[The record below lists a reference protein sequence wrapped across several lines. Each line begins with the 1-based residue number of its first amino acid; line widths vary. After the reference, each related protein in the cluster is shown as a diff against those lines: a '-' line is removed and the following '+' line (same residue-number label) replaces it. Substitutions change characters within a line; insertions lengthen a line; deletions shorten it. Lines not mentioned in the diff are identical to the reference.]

1 MAVPEQTPYIEYSAN
16 GISKKFSV
24 PFQCLS
30 KNTLIVS
37 IDGVETLPQLWD
49 FNNGEIIFITAPLN
63 NSIVSI
69 KRSTHLKREV
79 SYNSYT
85 NSMLPT
91 VFNGDFDRIWHVL
104 QEYQFGLDNK
114 VSTLRKISTSGNL
127 QGGGS
132 LEEDL
137 TLFLKDQAVTANIAY
152 GSSIKIPVIT
162 LNQDGTIKSLQE
174 VDVIGGEGGEFRIAW
189 GDIHNKP
196 DTLAGYG
203 ITNAYTKSEANNAFI
218 EDSEKGAKN
227 GVATLG
233 DNLKVPVEQLPTATE
248 VVTGVAKIA
257 TTAIAQAGVNDTDFL
272 TAKKLRDALNAEG
285 IAPVYTSR
293 AIAQGNSSA
302 ASPVLTRKLNI
313 STASKINNQVL
324 SFTFTTAMPDN
335 NYTVLGFGSDQ
346 AIGVE
351 GFSGGLIGFDQT
363 TTGFKVKY
371 SFANQASSQSI
382 NSFRLVVL

>member
-37 IDGVETLPQLWD
+37 INGAETLPQLWD

-69 KRSTHLKREV
+69 KRSTHLKREF

-257 TTAIAQAGVNDTDFL
+257 TTAIAQEGVNDTDFL

-313 STASKINNQVL
+313 STASKINGLVL

-346 AIGVE
+346 AIGAE
-351 GFSGGLIGFDQT
+351 GISGGLISFDQT

-371 SFANQASSQSI
+371 SFATQASSQSI

>member
-1 MAVPEQTPYIEYSAN
+1 MAKQI
-16 GISKKFSV
+16 
-24 PFQCLS
+24 
-30 KNTLIVS
+30 
-37 IDGVETLPQLWD
+37 QL
-49 FNNGEIIFITAPLN
+49 
-63 NSIVSI
+63 
-69 KRSTHLKREV
+69 RR
-79 SYNSYT
+79 
-85 NSMLPT
+85 
-91 VFNGDFDRIWHVL
+91 
-104 QEYQFGLDNK
+104 
-114 VSTLRKISTSGNL
+114 
-127 QGGGS
+127 
-132 LEEDL
+132 
-137 TLFLKDQAVTANIAY
+137 
-152 GSSIKIPVIT
+152 
-162 LNQDGTIKSLQE
+162 GTTTE
-174 VDVIGGEGGEFRIAW
+174 ND
-189 GDIHNKP
+189 
-196 DTLAGYG
+196 
-203 ITNAYTKSEANNAFI
+203 AF
-218 EDSEKGAKN
+218 KGA
-227 GVATLG
+227 LG
-233 DNLKVPVEQLPTATE
+233 ELTYDTEKKQLRVHDGSTVGGKVVDDTTRDVTSQVSNATE
-248 VVTGVAKIA
+248 TVAGKAKIA

-371 SFANQASSQSI
+371 SFATQASSQSI

>member
-37 IDGVETLPQLWD
+37 INGAETLPQLWD

-257 TTAIAQAGVNDTDFL
+257 TTAIAQAGTNDTDFL
-272 TAKKLRDALNAEG
+272 TPLKLRDALNVNGSAPIYACRAWVNFNG
-285 IAPVYTSR
+285 TGVIAIRASGNVSSITDNGVGDYT
-293 AIAQGNSSA
+293 
-302 ASPVLTRKLNI
+302 
-313 STASKINNQVL
+313 IN
-324 SFTFTTAMPDN
+324 FTTAMPDA
-335 NYTVLGFGSDQ
+335 NYS
-346 AIGVE
+346 
-351 GFSGGLIGFDQT
+351 FSGFCNFPSASAAGILSFGNNFSMSAGSLRVKAANA
-363 TTGFKVKY
+363 TTGGAQDAQYITVGV
-371 SFANQASSQSI
+371 
-382 NSFRLVVL
+382 FR